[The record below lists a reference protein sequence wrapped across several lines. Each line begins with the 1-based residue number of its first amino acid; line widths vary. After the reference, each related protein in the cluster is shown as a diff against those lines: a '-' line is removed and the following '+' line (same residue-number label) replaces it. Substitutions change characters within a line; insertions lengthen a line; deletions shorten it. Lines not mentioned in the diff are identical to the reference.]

1 VPTAADDDIV
11 VDDGTQLQ
19 RVQCSARA
27 QVDLRSIHS
36 NSHGYMIKRVPS
48 GAYDWLYILAEDGSE
63 YLIRDC
69 LHGRRSITLTPAYL
83 LGAVA
88 ESG

>member
-1 VPTAADDDIV
+1 MSPLVLTISAC
-11 VDDGTQLQ
+11 GSRSE
-19 RVQCSARA
+19 RVTWRRPAPP
-27 QVDLRSIHS
+27 
-36 NSHGYMIKRVPS
+36 HGYMIKRVPS
-48 GAYDWLYILAEDGSE
+48 RAHDWLYILAEDGSE